1 MNILEKIIYVLSA
14 EMERPDNY
22 GWFHLLFLGLVLVGT
37 VALCHY
43 GLHASARQERRVLLT
58 FWAVI
63 VVLEVYKELQFA
75 MRWTEPVAENPV
87 TWRYAWY
94 AFPFQFCSSP
104 FYILPIAALAKRER
118 VRDAARMFLAIFSL
132 FAGLVVFI
140 YPNDVFVRTI
150 GIDIQTMVHHGTQ
163 VVLGFYLGMRLCREG
178 KLNWTNYLRAV
189 CVFCVLVLIALGL
202 NLAAPLFTDETFNMF
217 YIGPRFP
224 CSLVILDQIYLRL
237 PYPVFLALYVLGF
250 SFAALL
256 MLGLHKLPGHPISA
270 HRRKVLKAR

>member
-1 MNILEKIIYVLSA
+1 
-14 EMERPDNY
+14 MERPDNY